1 VASSHASRA
10 QGEEPMTHA
19 EVLDGLWERRDQD
32 AAVSDAVY
40 RTIREA
46 ILLGRLVPGSRLGEE
61 DLAKRFEVSRTPVRE
76 AVLRLEAE
84 HLAERNSRRGL
95 VVAGITSDEI
105 VEVYAVR
112 QALDGLAARLAAES
126 GRPTA
131 IAQLRWLN
139 DQLRTTVASG
149 SLAEQQQINLEFHE
163 AMYKA
168 GHNEFLL
175 ELIRTAHDRVRRFPG
190 TTLSNAGRPEDV
202 VKEHDEIIDAIEGR
216 DGARAEEIASRHM
229 GRAMEIRIQQN
240 REMTRPGGP
249 AP

>member
-1 VASSHASRA
+1 MPTSRASR
-10 QGEEPMTHA
+10 QGEEPTA
-19 EVLDGLWERRDQD
+19 SAAILDGLWERRDQD

-46 ILLGRLVPGSRLGEE
+46 ILLGTLPTGARLGEE
-61 DLAKRFEVSRTPVRE
+61 DLARRFNVSRTPVRE

-84 HLAERNSRRGL
+84 RLAERNSRRGL

-105 VEVYAVR
+105 LEVYAVR

-126 GRPTA
+126 GRPSD

-139 DQLRTTVASG
+139 DELRTVVGSG
-149 SLAEQQQINLEFHE
+149 SLPEQQRINLAFHE

-168 GHNEFLL
+168 GHNAFLL

-190 TTLSNAGRPEDV
+190 TTLSQAGRPEAV
-202 VKEHDEIIDAIEGR
+202 VAEHDEIIGAIERR
-216 DGARAEEIASRHM
+216 DGGQAEEIARRHM
-229 GRAMEIRIQQN
+229 GQAMEIRIQQN
-240 REMTRPGGP
+240 REQARPGGP
-249 AP
+249 AN